1 MAKYNTPADLRY
13 TSTDEWVQID
23 NGEALVGVSD
33 YAQHALSDVVYVQ
46 LPGVGDTFKAGDTFG
61 NVELVKAASE
71 MHIPIGGTVIAVN
84 SDVEGTPELINGEP
98 YGKGWLIRIKPTD
111 TAELDK
117 LMSAEAYDTYCAGR
131 D

>member
-61 NVELVKAASE
+61 NVESVKAASE